1 MCGVDACLSARPH
14 KIGCR
19 LPEMRQR
26 SGFNR
31 EIRYIPYCQID
42 ENAKAKKRI
51 QIHPKRTK
59 KAARGRKR
67 QKSTLEID
75 YMHK

>member
-1 MCGVDACLSARPH
+1 MCGVGACLSARPQ
-14 KIGCR
+14 IGCR

-31 EIRYIPYCQID
+31 EIRYISYCQID
-42 ENAKAKKRI
+42 ESTKAKKRI
-51 QIHPKRTK
+51 QIHLKRTK
-59 KAARGRKR
+59 KAARGQKC